1 MSVSDLTPYG
11 TGAGLIAWSLDDD
24 ITALDPSDADK
35 FVTRA
40 QTLLTVYGPY
50 DISKPGGSAI
60 LTDMVYYASE
70 SIYFWAQNARAIASP
85 FRAERIGSYSY
96 DKGARKDQVAD
107 LIENHEIL
115 WPLII
120 YLQDLKSVPLRI
132 GTRIHHESKPN
143 SITGIRDL
151 IIGDHSNR
159 VKRFI
164 DRIGIESD
172 SEDFNRVVYGDGNLI
187 WAI

>member
-11 TGAGLIAWSLDDD
+11 TGSGLKAWTLDDD
-24 ITALDPSDADK
+24 LAAMLDAEADR

-40 QTLLTVYGPY
+40 QTLLTVYGPF
-50 DISKPGGSAI
+50 DISKPGGVAI

-70 SIYFWAQNARAIASP
+70 AIYFWAQNAKAIASP
-85 FRAERIGSYSY
+85 FRSERIGSYSY

-115 WPLII
+115 WPLVI

-143 SITGIRDL
+143 SITGVRDL
-151 IIGDHSNR
+151 IITDHTNR
-159 VKRFI
+159 VKRFV
-164 DRIGIESD
+164 DRLGFSSD
-172 SEDFNRVVYGDGNLI
+172 TEEFNYWVYGDRDI
-187 WAI
+187 AWMI